1 MEGGGRGDPRRRTE
15 ADARQLWALQL
26 SKIKRIVR
34 EMIQNSLTI
43 RQKCSDLFHG
53 ITTRLPFWEE
63 AESERGG
70 LGWSFKWKKHLLVAA
85 ILPYGDSRDT
95 VHAHVRS
102 HMYTHIHT
110 HTQFPVLQNP

>member
-70 LGWSFKWKKHLLVAA
+70 LGVVIQMEKASSGGCYSTLW
-85 ILPYGDSRDT
+85 G
-95 VHAHVRS
+95 
-102 HMYTHIHT
+102 
-110 HTQFPVLQNP
+110 